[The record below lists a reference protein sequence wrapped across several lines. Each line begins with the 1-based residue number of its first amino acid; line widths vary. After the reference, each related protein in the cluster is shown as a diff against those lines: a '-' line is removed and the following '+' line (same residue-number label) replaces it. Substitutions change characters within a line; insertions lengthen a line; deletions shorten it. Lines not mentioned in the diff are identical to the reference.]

1 MEDLIGDLTAVPQP
15 IEIKIF
21 SDSGALLE
29 KLGPKVAEAI
39 DHVPGVVDVRDGI
52 VPAGDTL
59 EILIDPDKAALESVD
74 PEMLTRMISDA
85 LSGAVTTQI
94 QRGPKLVG
102 VRAWTPAHTR
112 ATGRDVANLP
122 LRAPDGH
129 LFPLKRVARI
139 ETLVGQPEI
148 MREDLK
154 RMIAV
159 TGRISGRDLGSVI
172 RDIKK
177 VLAGKGMIPAGAYF
191 TLGGLYLQQRIAFTG
206 LMAVFVAAVLLAF
219 LLLLYLYERFRVA
232 LAMLATTLLS
242 LSGVFLGLWLTGT
255 DINISSMMGM
265 TMIVGIVTEVAI
277 FYYSEYRAL
286 PPGLEPHTALLTAG
300 KNRLRPIAMTTLA
313 TILALMPL
321 ALGIGQGSAMQKP
334 LAIAII
340 SGLFMQFPLVLIG
353 LPVFLELL
361 GSSET

>member
-74 PEMLTRMISDA
+74 PEMLTRMI
-85 LSGAVTTQI
+85 
-94 QRGPKLVG
+94 
-102 VRAWTPAHTR
+102 
-112 ATGRDVANLP
+112 
-122 LRAPDGH
+122 
-129 LFPLKRVARI
+129 
-139 ETLVGQPEI
+139 
-148 MREDLK
+148 
-154 RMIAV
+154 AV

-206 LMAVFVAAVLLAF
+206 LMAVFIAAVLLAF